1 MAILNITAKRGDDTV
16 TPPTAAEIKIS
27 SQEASRCSDPLVYRT
42 VDQVY
47 YHDGASFVF
56 GVTVYT
62 DSGLTTLKNTTG
74 SNKDY
79 NISNGVF
86 ITLDSNSVYIKS
98 NC

>member
-1 MAILNITAKRGDDTV
+1 MAILNITAKRGNDTV
-16 TPPTAAEIKIS
+16 TPPSAAEIKIS
-27 SQEASRCSDPLVYRT
+27 SQEASRCSDPLVYRA
-42 VDQVY
+42 VDEIA
-47 YHDGASFVF
+47 YHNGESFTL
-56 GVTVYT
+56 GVTVYS

-86 ITLDSNSVYIKS
+86 ITLDSNSIYIKS

>member
-16 TPPTAAEIKIS
+16 TPPDAAEIKIS
-27 SQEASRCSDPLVYRT
+27 SQEASRCSDPLVYRI
-42 VDQVY
+42 VDEIA
-47 YHDGASFVF
+47 YHDGASFVL
-56 GVTVYT
+56 GVTVYS

-79 NISNGVF
+79 NIDNGIF